1 MFYYPR
7 DDRQGCIMG
16 DEALKYSGETGVIKT
31 VNLSKHFKEVKA
43 VSNLNM
49 TVHKGEIFGF
59 LGPNGAGK
67 TTTIKMIM
75 GLIHPTEGEIL
86 IKGEKAGPDRVDI
99 RKGMG
104 FLPERVALFD
114 NLTPKQTLSFFCEL
128 KGCDKSVVSSLIEEV
143 GLQDAADRKVGTFSK
158 GMTQLLGVAQAMI
171 GKPPIYILD
180 EPMGGLDARWVKVIR
195 DKIRQLNKEGA
206 TVVFSSHILSEVQ
219 ALCDRVAII
228 DKGKLVA
235 VDTVENLSK
244 GLHIKPRLEI
254 TVKGLGGKVPDS
266 VYKIEGVADATAKD
280 DTMYVICDSSARPKV
295 LNAIESEGFEIADFK
310 TIETSLEDV
319 FVKVVSEEEKE
330 GGDE

>member
-1 MFYYPR
+1 MNDHTQKIR
-7 DDRQGCIMG
+7 
-16 DEALKYSGETGVIKT
+16 GENGVIKT
-31 VNLSKHFKEVKA
+31 VNLSKNFKEVKA

-49 TVHKGEIFGF
+49 SVRQGEIFGF

-75 GLIHPTEGEIL
+75 GLIHPTQGEIL
-86 IKGEKAGPDRVDI
+86 IKGEKTHPDKVDI
-99 RKGMG
+99 RRDIG

-114 NLTPKQTLSFFCEL
+114 NLTPIQTLNFFCEL
-128 KGCDKSVVSSLIEEV
+128 KGCDKSVVDSLIDEV
-143 GLQDAADRKVGTFSK
+143 GLEEAANRKVGTFSK

-171 GKPPIYILD
+171 GKPSIYILD

-195 DKIRQLNKEGA
+195 DKIKKLNSEGA

-228 DKGKLVA
+228 DRGKLVA

-244 GLHIKPRLEI
+244 GLHIKPQLEI
-254 TVKGLGGKVPDS
+254 TIKGLGGKVPDS
-266 VYKIEGVADATAKD
+266 VFEIEGVADASAKD
-280 DTMYVICDSSARPKV
+280 DTMYVVCDSSARPKV
-295 LNAIESEGFEIADFK
+295 LKALESEGLEIADFK

-319 FVKVVSEEEKE
+319 FVKMVSEEDKQ
-330 GGDE
+330 GGGE